1 LQSEPGSTAP
11 HEKRPPPSAAWT
23 GGIRTGVI
31 LRGTTKVGIVR
42 ACGVF
47 VMPAMAAMARVGTG
61 GNADGDD

>member
-1 LQSEPGSTAP
+1 
-11 HEKRPPPSAAWT
+11 
-23 GGIRTGVI
+23 

-47 VMPAMAAMARVGTG
+47 VVSAMAAMARVGTG